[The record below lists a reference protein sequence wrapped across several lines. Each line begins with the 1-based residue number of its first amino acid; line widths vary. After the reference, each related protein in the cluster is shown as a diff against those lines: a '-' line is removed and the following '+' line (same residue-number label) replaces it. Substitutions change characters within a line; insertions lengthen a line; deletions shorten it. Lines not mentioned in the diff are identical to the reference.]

1 MLAPMSSPLIL
12 TLALGGCAGLDPAS
26 SSTTVYL
33 SELQPLLQE
42 NSLLA
47 ERVLFQ
53 AAAIYNE
60 AAKPEQVANTWS
72 LEIVPLSEHLANQ
85 ASFVTAPDPFGA
97 RHAELVKIWSDRA
110 VAYRN
115 LGEAIKTADAE
126 QWNDAR
132 KQADDVKLREEKW
145 FDGLNEQLAPQGLVV
160 DPYP

>member
-1 MLAPMSSPLIL
+1 MMPLL
-12 TLALGGCAGLDPAS
+12 SLALAGCAGLSPAS

-60 AAKPEQVANTWS
+60 AAKPEQIANAWS
-72 LEIVPLSEHLANQ
+72 AEIVPLSEHLANQ
-85 ASFVTAPDPFGA
+85 AGFVSAPEPWSA
-97 RHAELVKIWSDRA
+97 NHAELVEIWTDRA

-115 LGEAIKTADAE
+115 LVEAIKTADAD
-126 QWNDAR
+126 QWNTAR
-132 KQADDVKLREEKW
+132 AQADDVKLAEEKW
-145 FDGLNEQLAPQGLVV
+145 FDALNEKLAPQGLVV
-160 DPYP
+160 DQYP